1 MGSPFLRSV
10 IPPAPR
16 TGQPVVYTGSR
27 TIAPRAL
34 PGPVRLRG
42 ARHGRG
48 RGRMESVSVE
58 DLVLIVINLLTFIAV
73 RMLVDRL
80 LD

>member
-1 MGSPFLRSV
+1 
-10 IPPAPR
+10 
-16 TGQPVVYTGSR
+16 
-27 TIAPRAL
+27 
-34 PGPVRLRG
+34 
-42 ARHGRG
+42 
-48 RGRMESVSVE
+48 MESVSVE